1 MVSVHLS
8 NDDICFV
15 LQPLYDFLLCKG
27 TELKSDVETGAAV
40 ADGEPGPGEGTTLW
54 SSLPRHSKWTHLHC
68 QDLT

>member
-1 MVSVHLS
+1 MISVHRS
-8 NDDICFV
+8 NDDFCFV
-15 LQPLYDFLLCKG
+15 FQPFHAFLFKG

-40 ADGEPGPGEGTTLW
+40 ADGEPGTGEGTTHW